1 MIQSLSTVWLYS
13 YSPSGGSPSNA
24 YYTVYTGGAPN
35 GRPIFATISLS
46 YLTTISTLGGGARI
60 SSVTPPFGPPAEY
73 NDFAVNSIYAG
84 QAIAV
89 TFALNARGAEAY
101 AQGTVFYL

>member
-1 MIQSLSTVWLYS
+1 MIRDMSTVWLYA
-13 YSPSGGSPSNA
+13 YSSNPASPSNT

-35 GRPIFATISLS
+35 GRAIFATVSLS
-46 YLTTISTLGGGARI
+46 YLTTISTFGAGARI
-60 SSVTPPFGPPAEY
+60 GSVTPPFGPPAQY

-89 TFALNARGAEAY
+89 TFVLNARGAEAY
-101 AQGTVFYL
+101 AQGNVFYF